1 MVTEMVI
8 KNINFK
14 KLYNANLNKTLHNI
28 HPYTAKLIPHIP
40 RYFIEKYTQKKDVI
54 LDPFCGS
61 GTTLLEAKFLDRKA
75 IGFDLNPLAVLISQV
90 KTTPIDYDELKMAV
104 ETVFENIQKNPK
116 KKLVDFPNIDYWF
129 SKKAQ
134 DELSIIKFAIDKV
147 KKEISDDAYRFL
159 LLCFSVII
167 RKSSYADPRMA
178 KIYKSKRV
186 IEKIKAGWRP
196 EPIKYFINT
205 TKRNMEI
212 IKQFSENTNLN
223 CNDIYVYQGDA
234 KQTSLILKQNGFK
247 KVDFVITSP
256 PYINAQ
262 DYFRSYKLELWWL
275 GLSTPDE
282 VRELNK
288 QAIGTETVSGYS
300 YNSPPKVEDK
310 TLNNLLMK
318 IWHKN
323 KKKAYIVYNYFEN
336 MKIVFKEISAVLK
349 SNKYFVLVT
358 GCNTICGVKIPTYEI
373 LTHIA
378 STYNFKCVEI
388 VKDEIRNRN
397 LPPKRNHNGGIIK
410 EEWITVYQKVRGGDN
425 EN

>member
-1 MVTEMVI
+1 MQSI
-8 KNINFK
+8 KTINFREIVK
-14 KLYNANLNKTLHNI
+14 FNISYLHNI

-40 RYFIEKYTQKKDVI
+40 RYFIKKYTQKKDVI

-75 IGFDLNPLAVLISQV
+75 IGIDLNPLAVLISQV
-90 KTTPIDYDELKMAV
+90 KTTPIDYDDLKMAV

-116 KKLVDFPNIDYWF
+116 KNLVDFPNIDYWF

-134 DELSIIKFAIDKV
+134 DELSIIKFAIEKV
-147 KKEISDDAYRFL
+147 KEEISDDAYRFL
-159 LLCFSVII
+159 LLCFSAII

-178 KIYKSKRV
+178 KTYKSKRV

-196 EPIKYFINT
+196 EPIKYFIDI
-205 TKRNMEI
+205 TKRNMKI

-223 CNDIYVYQGDA
+223 CNDVYVYQGDPR
-234 KQTSLILKQNGFK
+234 QTSLILKQNGFK

-256 PYINAQ
+256 PYISAQ

-275 GLSTPDE
+275 GLSTPEE

-310 TLNNLLMK
+310 TLNDLLMK

-323 KKKAYIVYNYFEN
+323 RKKHTLFITTL
-336 MKIVFKEISAVLK
+336 KI
-349 SNKYFVLVT
+349 
-358 GCNTICGVKIPTYEI
+358 
-373 LTHIA
+373 
-378 STYNFKCVEI
+378 
-388 VKDEIRNRN
+388 
-397 LPPKRNHNGGIIK
+397 
-410 EEWITVYQKVRGGDN
+410 
-425 EN
+425 